1 MLQRSLATLRSN
13 TCYPAFRAF
22 VVFTA
27 FGGYAICALAAVS
40 SLITGDGLAVM
51 MMIASALVGAV
62 LVRVGLEAA
71 LMLADI
77 ADASIAA
84 AFAEGRVRVDSDSQA
99 DATTFAGQD
108 EFVGGE
114 RPE

>member
-1 MLQRSLATLRSN
+1 
-13 TCYPAFRAF
+13 
-22 VVFTA
+22 
-27 FGGYAICALAAVS
+27 
-40 SLITGDGLAVM
+40 
-51 MMIASALVGAV
+51 
-62 LVRVGLEAA
+62 
-71 LMLADI
+71 MLADI